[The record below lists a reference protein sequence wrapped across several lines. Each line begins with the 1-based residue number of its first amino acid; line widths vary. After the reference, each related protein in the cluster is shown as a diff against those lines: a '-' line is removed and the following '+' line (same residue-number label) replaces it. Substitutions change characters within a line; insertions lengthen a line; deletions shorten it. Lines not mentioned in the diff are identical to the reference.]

1 MEKLISI
8 GDLSK
13 KLKLIDSKTQKP
25 LNYILRY
32 WERKFKHIKPKI
44 INKRRYYSTKQVEII
59 KLIQYLLKTNGMTI
73 NGVKKI
79 LNSDINKLDDYNY
92 HSLKIDYQKN
102 KIKNKSIRL
111 LDKIKNIKKY
121 GKKDS
126 H

>member
-1 MEKLISI
+1 
-8 GDLSK
+8 
-13 KLKLIDSKTQKP
+13 
-25 LNYILRY
+25 
-32 WERKFKHIKPKI
+32 
-44 INKRRYYSTKQVEII
+44 
-59 KLIQYLLKTNGMTI
+59 MTI

-92 HSLKIDYQKN
+92 HSLKTDYQKN

-126 H
+126 R